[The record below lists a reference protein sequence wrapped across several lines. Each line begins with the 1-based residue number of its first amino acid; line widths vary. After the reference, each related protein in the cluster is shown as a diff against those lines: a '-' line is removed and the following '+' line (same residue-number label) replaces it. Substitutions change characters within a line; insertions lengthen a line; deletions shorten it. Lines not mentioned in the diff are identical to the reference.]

1 MLSKFSTL
9 LLATVLLL
17 INTQAG
23 STQPNVR
30 AGDNSV
36 RNRVLKLGPGAKV
49 TVFLKDGTKVRG
61 SISQILDDSFDVTLM
76 KQTQSSIISY
86 RDVETVKRRGWT
98 NSAKIAL
105 GVAIGAGIIVGV
117 VAAMVASADFGD
129 INIAP

>member
-23 STQPNVR
+23 SAQPNVQ